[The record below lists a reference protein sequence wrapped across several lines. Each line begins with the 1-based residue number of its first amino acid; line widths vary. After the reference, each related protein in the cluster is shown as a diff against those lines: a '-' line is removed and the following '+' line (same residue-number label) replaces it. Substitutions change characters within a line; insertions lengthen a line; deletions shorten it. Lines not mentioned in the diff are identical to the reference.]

1 MTDSFVHLH
10 SHTSYSL
17 LDGLARIDDLV
28 GSARDQGMPAL
39 ALTDHGTMFGAIEF
53 YDKAKEAGVK
63 PIIGCEVYVSDAPL
77 DKRPGPESKNYHLV
91 LLAENE
97 IGYRNLI
104 QLTTQAHLRGFYRK
118 PRVDHALLERHS
130 EGLICMSAC
139 ASSEV
144 ARLILDGNLTGAE
157 ERADWYRQVFTD
169 RYYLELQ
176 YHDLE
181 FQKTINQ
188 GIVHL
193 HQRLGVP
200 LVATNDVHYVTE
212 RQAYAHEVLL
222 CVQTQTTMSDPKRM
236 RMESQQ
242 FYLKSPDQMHALF
255 GEYPG
260 AMSNTLAIA
269 ERCNLELV
277 FGRPH
282 LPKFDTPDG
291 LSSEEYLRRL
301 CEVGLAHR
309 YREITEE
316 IRARLEYELTVI
328 FGTGFVDYFL
338 LVYDV
343 IRFAREQ
350 GIAVG
355 PGRGSARPA
364 SSPTAS

>member
-1 MTDSFVHLH
+1 MPDTFVHLH

-17 LDGLARIDDLV
+17 LDGLARIDDLLHAAV
-28 GSARDQGMPAL
+28 QHGMPAL

-53 YDKAKEAGVK
+53 FSRAKEIGVK
-63 PIIGCEVYVSDAPL
+63 PIIGCEVYVAGEPL
-77 DKRPGPESKNYHLV
+77 ETRAGPQSKNYHLV

-97 IGYRNLI
+97 VGYRNLI

-130 EGLICMSAC
+130 EGLICLSAC

-144 ARLILDGNLTGAE
+144 ARLILDGNLSGAE
-157 ERADWYRQVFTD
+157 ERADWYRQVFPD

-176 YHDLE
+176 YHELE

-193 HQRLGVP
+193 HQRLGLP

-242 FYLKSPDQMHALF
+242 FYLKSPAQMSALF
-255 GEYPG
+255 GGYPG
-260 AMSNTLAIA
+260 ALANTLSVA
-269 ERCNLELV
+269 ERCNS
-277 FGRPH
+277 G
-282 LPKFDTPDG
+282 
-291 LSSEEYLRRL
+291 
-301 CEVGLAHR
+301 A
-309 YREITEE
+309 
-316 IRARLEYELTVI
+316 
-328 FGTGFVDYFL
+328 
-338 LVYDV
+338 
-343 IRFAREQ
+343 
-350 GIAVG
+350 
-355 PGRGSARPA
+355 
-364 SSPTAS
+364 